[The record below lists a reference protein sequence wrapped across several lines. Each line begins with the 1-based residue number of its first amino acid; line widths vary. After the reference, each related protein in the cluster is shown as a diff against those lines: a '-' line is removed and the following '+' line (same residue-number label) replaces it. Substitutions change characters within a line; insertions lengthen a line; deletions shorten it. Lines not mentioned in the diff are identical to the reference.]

1 MWTDASITITNGT
14 EFLSAVDRTKI
25 RGVQQ
30 RCNPGGKPNPH
41 YMLPQMFEAF
51 GDSPCAHL
59 SFQQCETGFGLYHR
73 EPLIRHA
80 VIGAWLAC
88 ASNPFCIV
96 PVKQSR
102 VQECW
107 RSVAGHIGFCMRSD
121 QSAVTLILAKLF
133 REKMD
138 HFAVRVDSFQSVD
151 RDQWM
156 NYFDE
161 IEKNETRDS
170 PVFGDTMLGNS
181 SI

>member
-1 MWTDASITITNGT
+1 M
-14 EFLSAVDRTKI
+14 
-25 RGVQQ
+25 
-30 RCNPGGKPNPH
+30 
-41 YMLPQMFEAF
+41 
-51 GDSPCAHL
+51 
-59 SFQQCETGFGLYHR
+59 
-73 EPLIRHA
+73 
-80 VIGAWLAC
+80 
-88 ASNPFCIV
+88 
-96 PVKQSR
+96 
-102 VQECW
+102 
-107 RSVAGHIGFCMRSD
+107 AGHIGFCMRSD

-151 RDQWM
+151 RDQRM